1 MNVQSTDS
9 QIVKSVGASGQ
20 MSLGKEFAGRQVL
33 VESPAKRVWIIRTAT
48 IISDHEEWLP
58 EAQTKSRLKK
68 AVAWAQKN
76 PPKVSNPDLLPVVK
90 AHATKRSA
98 AHFQTNP
105 NNHQFAK
112 PIVEIIQM
120 REKYDFTKA

>member
-20 MSLGKEFAGRQVL
+20 ISLGKEFAGRQVL
-33 VESPAKRVWIIRTAT
+33 VEPPAKGIWIIRTA
-48 IISDHEEWLP
+48 IIPDHEEWLH

-76 PPKVSNPDLLPVVK
+76 PPRMSNPDQLPLVK
-90 AHATKRSA
+90 AYVTKRSA
-98 AHFQTNP
+98 LSD
-105 NNHQFAK
+105 K
-112 PIVEIIQM
+112 S
-120 REKYDFTKA
+120 K

>member
-20 MSLGKEFAGRQVL
+20 ISLGKEFAGRQIF
-33 VESPAKRVWIIRTAT
+33 VESPAKGVWIIRTAT
-48 IISDHEEWLP
+48 IIPDHEEWLH
-58 EAQTKSRLKK
+58 EVQTKSSLKK

-98 AHFQTNP
+98 LSDQS
-105 NNHQFAK
+105 K
-112 PIVEIIQM
+112 
-120 REKYDFTKA
+120 